1 MNIHRTFTD
10 MTGRAGEIRQLQTNQ
25 ITLQDRLFREVEA
38 TVRERVALTPDHLLV
53 VRIQGRELHCY
64 RSRARQLSVRER
76 ALARKPV
83 RIEDGLIFTMGGNT
97 GIQPVYAN
105 LENLCLRPGGE
116 FDFDTSFFLQSV
128 VPLEA

>member
-1 MNIHRTFTD
+1 MSIHKTFTD

-25 ITLQDRLFREVEA
+25 ITLQDRLFREVEE
-38 TVRERVALTPDHLLV
+38 TLRERVALTADHLLV
-53 VRIQGRELHCY
+53 VRVQDRELYCY
-64 RSRARQLSVRER
+64 RSRQRCKPVRER

-83 RIEDGLIFTMGGNT
+83 RIDDGLIFVMGGSV

-105 LENLCLRPGGE
+105 LENLCGQPE
-116 FDFDTSFFLQSV
+116 VAFVFDELFFLQSV

>member
-1 MNIHRTFTD
+1 MTIHRTFTD

-25 ITLQDRLFREVEA
+25 ISLQDQLFREVEE
-38 TVRERVALTPDHLLV
+38 TLRERVALTADHLLV
-53 VRIQGRELHCY
+53 VRVQDRELHCY
-64 RSRARQLSVRER
+64 RSRQRCKPVRER

-83 RIEDGLIFTMGGNT
+83 RIDDGLIFVMGGSV

-105 LENLCLRPGGE
+105 LENLCGQPE
-116 FDFDTSFFLQSV
+116 VAFVFDELFFLQSV

>member
-1 MNIHRTFTD
+1 MSIHRTFTD

-25 ITLQDRLFREVEA
+25 ISLQDQLFREVEE
-38 TVRERVALTPDHLLV
+38 TLRERVAMTEDHLLV
-53 VRIQGRELHCY
+53 VKIVGRELRCY
-64 RSRARQLSVRER
+64 RSRRRCKPVRER

-83 RIEDGLIFTMGGNT
+83 RIDDGLVFVMGGRV

-105 LENLCLRPGGE
+105 LENLCGQPE
-116 FDFDTSFFLQSV
+116 VAFDFDEFFFLQSV